1 MKKLTCINPVEAF
14 SSDLF
19 SIVKPAR
26 YIGGEVGSHE
36 AISETDQR
44 FIFALSFPDLYEIG
58 MSNNAIRILYNDV
71 KNLSD
76 CVVCER
82 VFAPAPD
89 FENLLK
95 QKNIPLFTLESGI
108 PLNQCDLLGFSIGYE
123 LLATNMLMV
132 LDTGKIPMR
141 VRDRDEGDPIVIAGG
156 PAATNPLP
164 FSSFLDAVYIGE
176 AEAGFYV
183 LLKKL
188 AEIKKARGSRRDML
202 KAIAEEHAFWLS
214 PESPVA
220 RDADGKRLTR
230 KAVRAVHA
238 DFGSRAK
245 DTAYPIPVLN
255 TIQNHGVVEIM
266 RGCPNGCRFCHAGY
280 FYRPQRIKPPQQ
292 IQEEV
297 RNLIV
302 RGGYREITLASLSS
316 GDYPGIIDL
325 VHSLNDAWKHKKV
338 SFQLPSLKVE
348 SFTLPLLSELS
359 ETRKSGL
366 TFAVETPVD
375 VWQKSIN
382 KTVEFEKIEAI
393 LHEAKNYGFRSAK
406 FYFMIG
412 LPVPGRGMGEAKAIV
427 DFLIKVSHVEK
438 IALNVNIG
446 TFVPKPHTPYQRA
459 GQLPEVEALSAI
471 HYIKD
476 ALRPYKFISVAYH
489 SPFTSM
495 LEGII
500 SRGDERVGELL
511 FNAYAKGARLDA
523 WEEHFDRNRWK
534 EILRET
540 SLQYGFDFEREY
552 LDPVPEESELPW
564 ERDINLFI
572 TKKYLVEESQKSK
585 ISEMT
590 PTCEDDCGH
599 PCGACNSQFSIVN
612 KIVQSEV
619 SDPQTI
625 PINEDLGYVITKIQD
640 SILEDQ
646 RFGFVFKKTGKGIFY
661 PLHSI
666 SNIFARALSIL
677 EFPVRFSEGFNPLP
691 KMEFTQPLGLGISS
705 EYEVL
710 AIWLKDMIEIK
721 DQNRFIQALNRQVP
735 QGIEVL
741 SVRFGK
747 KRADGKNSIG
757 TLYSGSSFLISL
769 KNLQNQNPCAETNEK
784 FNHLKSELA
793 NRTELEFFDDARL
806 NISIFVNDSH
816 GGENNIQH
824 ILKDILQTDNILEE
838 CSIVKTRSWA
848 LIQDIGGNKRIP
860 LLEAL

>member
-1 MKKLTCINPVEAF
+1 MKKLSLINPVEAF
-14 SSDLF
+14 GSQLF
-19 SIVKPAR
+19 SIIKPAR
-26 YIGGEVGSHE
+26 YIGGEVGSNKPV
-36 AISETDQR
+36 AETEQR

-58 MSNNAIRILYNDV
+58 MSNNAVRILYNDL
-71 KNLSD
+71 KTMSD
-76 CVVCER
+76 SVVCER

-95 QKNIPLFTLESGI
+95 QKNVPLYTLESGI
-108 PLNQCDLLGFSIGYE
+108 PLKQCDLIGFSIGYE
-123 LLATNMLMV
+123 LLATNILTI
-132 LDTGKIPMR
+132 LDTGKIPLR
-141 VRDRDEGDPIVIAGG
+141 VSDRGDEDPIVIAGG

-176 AEAGFYV
+176 AEAGFYN

-188 AEIKKARGSRRDML
+188 AEIKKSGGSRSAML
-202 KAIAEEHAFWLS
+202 QAIADENSFWLS

-220 RDADGKRLTR
+220 LDPDGNMRLR
-230 KAVRAVHA
+230 KAVRAVQA
-238 DFGSRAK
+238 EFGRQAK

-266 RGCPNGCRFCHAGY
+266 RGCPNGCRFCHAGF

-297 RNLIV
+297 RNLISK
-302 RGGYREITLASLSS
+302 GGYREITLASLSS
-316 GDYPGIIDL
+316 GDYPGIIEL
-325 VHSLNDAWKHKKV
+325 VHSLNDTWKSKKV

-375 VWQKSIN
+375 SWQKSVN
-382 KTVEFEKIEAI
+382 KTVEFEKITAI

-412 LPVPGRGMGEAKAIV
+412 LPVPGRGMGEARAIV
-427 DFLIKVSHVEK
+427 DFLLKISHVEK
-438 IALNVNIG
+438 IAINVNIG
-446 TFVPKPHTPYQRA
+446 TFVPKPHTPFQRS
-459 GQLPEVEALSAI
+459 GQLPEAEALAAI

-476 ALRPYKFISVAYH
+476 SLRPYKFISVSYH

-511 FNAYAKGARLDA
+511 LNAYRKGARLDA

-534 EILRET
+534 EILLES
-540 SLQYGFDFEREY
+540 SLQLGFDLEKEY
-552 LDPVPEESELPW
+552 LQPIPENHEPPW
-564 ERDINLFI
+564 EREINLFVSK
-572 TKKYLVEESQKSK
+572 TYLEDEAKKSIE
-585 ISEMT
+585 SEMT
-590 PTCEDDCGH
+590 SVCDDECDH
-599 PCGACNSQFSIVN
+599 PCGSCNSRFSIVN
-612 KIVQSEV
+612 KFIQSEV
-619 SDPQTI
+619 PDRASMPQ
-625 PINEDLGYVITKIQD
+625 PEDFGYKITRTQD

-646 RFGFVFKKTGKGIFY
+646 RFGIVFKKTGKGIFY

-691 KMEFTQPLGLGISS
+691 KMEFTQPLGLGIGS

-710 AIWLKDMIEIK
+710 AVWLKDIIQITDSDLFIK
-721 DQNRFIQALNRQVP
+721 SFNCQMP
-735 QGIEVL
+735 QGIEVV

-747 KRADGKNSIG
+747 KRSAGKNSIG
-757 TLYSGSSFLISL
+757 TLYSGSSFQISL
-769 KNLQNQNPCAETNEK
+769 KEKMDINSLLISDK
-784 FNHLKSELA
+784 FNLLKSELEK
-793 NRTELEFFDDARL
+793 RTEVESSDEVQK
-806 NISIFVNDSH
+806 NVSVYINDSH

-824 ILKDILQTDNILEE
+824 VLKDILQIENIHDEYR
-838 CSIVKTRSWA
+838 IVKIQSWA
-848 LIQDIGGNKRIP
+848 QIQENDGNRRIP
-860 LLEAL
+860 LMEAL